1 MKDRKRVLFYYM
13 RGVIDGGSDHSLFY
27 HLVNLDKS
35 KFEPVVLYRDEGY
48 FIESLRG
55 KNIKVIKH
63 KFFARIDQN
72 THKKLYYSKLY
83 DSIPGSKT
91 TLFFFRSFIEIVV
104 IINVI
109 LKYKINILHLN
120 HSVRSDKVAAISG
133 IILRKKIFVHSRAG
147 IRISK
152 FEKFLLN
159 YIEKIIC
166 ISDYTKTKHIA
177 LGVNP
182 EKCITIHNG
191 LDTSFFQNVN
201 NKSSITEITIGFVG
215 RMVKWKGV
223 HILLRAIEIV
233 QKESKD
239 FKVLIVGDGDER
251 QNLKKLANE
260 LNLTENVKF
269 LGKVTNMIEI
279 YSTIDI
285 FVHTSVRPEPF
296 GRVIIEAM
304 SMSKPV
310 IATNIG
316 GPKEIITDG
325 IDGYLIP
332 PNNPAL
338 LADKMIH
345 LLKNTE
351 LRKKIGIQARKTCE
365 NKFNV
370 NKTTEEIENIYN
382 EVFLTEKI

>member
-1 MKDRKRVLFYYM
+1 MKYKKRVLFYYM

-27 HLVNLDKS
+27 HLANLDKN

-72 THKKLYYSKLY
+72 THNKLYYSKLY
-83 DSIPGSKT
+83 NSIPGSKT
-91 TLFFFRSFIEIVV
+91 ILFFFRSFIEIVV

-166 ISDYTKTKHIA
+166 ISDYTRNQHIL

-182 EKCITIHNG
+182 SKCITIYNG
-191 LDTSFFQNVN
+191 LDTSIFQKVKNE
-201 NKSSITEITIGFVG
+201 SSTREITIGFVG
-215 RMVKWKGV
+215 RMEKWKGLN
-223 HILLRAIEIV
+223 ILLRSIELILK
-233 QKESKD
+233 QYED
-239 FKVLIVGDGDER
+239 IEVLIVGDGDER
-251 QNLKKLANE
+251 RNLENLTKKLQ
-260 LNLTENVKF
+260 LSKNVKF
-269 LGKVTNMIEI
+269 LGKVTNMIDI
-279 YSTIDI
+279 YSSIDI
-285 FVHTSVRPEPF
+285 FAHTSVKPEPF
-296 GRVIIEAM
+296 GRVVIEAM
-304 SMSKPV
+304 ASGLPV
-310 IATNIG
+310 ISTNIG
-316 GPKEIITDG
+316 GPKEIITNEYDG
-325 IDGYLIP
+325 FLIEP
-332 PNNPAL
+332 GKPEI
-338 LADKMIH
+338 LAQRII
-345 LLKNTE
+345 E
-351 LRKKIGIQARKTCE
+351 LIRDHKIRTQIGNAASETIRKK
-365 NKFNV
+365 FNISI
-370 NKTTEEIENIYN
+370 TTQKIEELYE
-382 EVFLTEKI
+382 LD